1 MSLPMRD
8 RSQEDVAQPFR
19 AAKIVPRVTVGVVTR
34 NRPASLGECLVSL
47 ALLGDALAEVI
58 VVDDTSDAPLESA
71 LVDLPA
77 PVASK
82 LRLIRQTGREG
93 YIVARNTIM
102 RTASTDYVLLMDD
115 DAALLSG
122 RTILDAIGLLD
133 AHPRIGAIACAM
145 AERDGSP
152 WHPATQP
159 APVDY
164 TCYVPTFIGFAHILR
179 RALFVELA
187 GYRESFHFYGEE
199 KDYCLRMLDAGFD
212 IVYMPSA
219 RVVHA
224 PDPAGRS
231 QSKYV
236 RYTIRNDCLFAL
248 YNEPLPLALVSVP
261 VRLGRYLSMSRG
273 FDDRGGFAWIV
284 RELVRQLPS
293 ILGGRRPVSWTTV
306 RQWRRV
312 GRTWPAFPRHHDAER
327 AALGRPA

>member
-1 MSLPMRD
+1 MRD
-8 RSQEDVAQPFR
+8 PVMS
-19 AAKIVPRVTVGVVTR
+19 RVTVGVVTK
-34 NRPASLGECLVSL
+34 NRPASLRECLESL
-47 ALLGDALAEVI
+47 AMIGDILAEVI
-58 VVDDTSDAPLESA
+58 VVDDTSDVAIDGA
-71 LVDLPA
+71 LADLPA
-77 PVASK
+77 SVAEQ
-82 LRLIRQTGREG
+82 LRVIRQPRHEG

-102 RTASTDYVLLMDD
+102 REASTDYVLLMDD
-115 DAALLSG
+115 DAALLS
-122 RTILDAIGLLD
+122 RTSIVDALRLLD
-133 AHPRIGAIACAM
+133 AHPHVGAIACAM

-152 WHPATQP
+152 WHPAMQP

-179 RALFVELA
+179 RRLFVELA

-212 IVYMPSA
+212 IIYMPSA

-231 QSKYV
+231 QSKYI
-236 RYTIRNDCLFAL
+236 RYVIRNDCLFAL
-248 YNEPLPLALVSVP
+248 YNEPLPLALLTVP
-261 VRLGRYLSMSRG
+261 LRLGRYLSMSRG

-293 ILGGRRPVSWTTV
+293 IIGGRRPVSWTTV

-312 GRTWPAFPRHHDAER
+312 GRTWPAFP
-327 AALGRPA
+327 LQRPA